1 MLASLRQTLT
11 ERLPSGL
18 TEAADGRLQR
28 TLKHY
33 IGQVVRAHG
42 TMNEQ
47 EILRETFD
55 SMASWFRR
63 NTGQL
68 SPAFRKPSPPIIESA
83 VAPDTGSAYAMV
95 GGSGEAPLDGEQD
108 PMVLF
113 AQIRAARDRGDPFPA
128 TTATTSATAIA
139 VPGRLPEPVETRKA
153 APMPMV
159 PELKSIETRV
169 KPRIADTPALQPKD
183 FLQPQEDVIKYREAE
198 YNLVLN
204 SKDRN
209 WLKNTKE
216 NRYNFSVMLD
226 SASRPQGTGMQP
238 TIQNRLRNIVRIE
251 FVKALLPVEGLDT
264 IMPRCYN
271 TADRSCYSAPWNGF
285 VSVLGMP
292 SVTVVMD
299 EEKDAN
305 TIGTNDTVNK
315 SLAVCQ
321 YDATW
326 RSDQLKS
333 SKDMNRG
340 YTLFFPKFMKAQR
353 IYTPTPLA
361 NLQRMSFQ
369 LLNPEDQL
377 LSTNPDSV
385 SISQITIGGLIATA
399 GLSCYEGDN
408 KYLYIQTSEY
418 FPMWSFSQT
427 DRIKLG
433 GLVFVDSDTPTQT
446 AANSLISWLQRD
458 EGHSII
464 SIANGTPTTLA
475 DGANSCGY
483 ANYIIIQNRLDVD
496 KKEGTC
502 DPHLFTG
509 GVLSE
514 AELFEKFRD
523 YPVGY
528 EGAGVLNLSRQVQL
542 VLRVITRE
550 YDPTTNLRPD
560 NI

>member
-1 MLASLRQTLT
+1 MLASLRQTLGA
-11 ERLPSGL
+11 RLPAGL
-18 TEAADGRLQR
+18 TDSADSRLQR

-33 IGQVVRAHG
+33 VGQVLRVQG

-63 NTGQL
+63 NTEQL
-68 SPAFRKPSPPIIESA
+68 SPAMRRPSPVVE
-83 VAPDTGSAYAMV
+83 APDVGSAFDTV

-108 PMVLF
+108 PLVLF
-113 AQIRAARDRGDPFPA
+113 AKIRAARDDPF
-128 TTATTSATAIA
+128 SAAP
-139 VPGRLPEPVETRKA
+139 VGGRLPEPVETRKPQA
-153 APMPMV
+153 APTL
-159 PELKSIETRV
+159 PELKPLETRI
-169 KPRIADTPALQPKD
+169 KPRLPADALALQPKD

-251 FVKALLPVEGLDT
+251 FVKALLPVEGLDVVVPKGGYDPVT
-264 IMPRCYN
+264 YQYTCDPH
-271 TADRSCYSAPWNGF
+271 PENGF
-285 VSVLGMP
+285 VSVLGLP

-305 TIGTNDTVNK
+305 TIGTNDAVNK

-326 RSDQLKS
+326 RSDQFQSTAGL
-333 SKDMNRG
+333 NRG

-353 IYTPTPLA
+353 VYAPTPLA

-369 LLNPEDQL
+369 LLNPEEQI
-377 LSTNPDSV
+377 LSKAPDSV
-385 SISQITIGGLIATA
+385 GTTQVIRGDDISGN
-399 GLSCYEGDN
+399 SCYAGDDD
-408 KYLYIQTSEY
+408 YIFLKTSEY
-418 FPMWSFSQT
+418 FPLWSFSQT
-427 DRIKLG
+427 DRIKIG
-433 GLVFVDSDTPTQT
+433 GLVFADASAATQAT
-446 AANSLISWLQRD
+446 GNAVINWLQRD
-458 EGHSII
+458 EGHIVVGV
-464 SIANGTPTTLA
+464 ANGTVAAAST
-475 DGANSCGY
+475 GANSCGY
-483 ANYIIIQNRLDVD
+483 ANFIIIRNRMTTNTATGVCALDPFSSD
-496 KKEGTC
+496 DNTFFANS
-502 DPHLFTG
+502 FTP
-509 GVLSE
+509 
-514 AELFEKFRD
+514 

-550 YDPTTNLRPD
+550 YDPTTNVRPD
-560 NI
+560 NV

>member
-1 MLASLRQTLT
+1 MDGSYQSMLASLRQTLS
-11 ERLPSGL
+11 ERLPAGL

-33 IGQVVRAHG
+33 IGQVVRVHG
-42 TMNEQ
+42 TMNDQ

-63 NTGQL
+63 NTEQL
-68 SPAFRKPSPPIIESA
+68 SPVFRKPSPPIIESA
-83 VAPDTGSAYAMV
+83 VAPDTGSAYSMV

-113 AQIRAARDRGDPFPA
+113 AQIRAARERGDPFPA
-128 TTATTSATAIA
+128 ATASVTSVA
-139 VPGRLPEPVETRKA
+139 RLPEPVETRKA
-153 APMPMV
+153 AAMPV
-159 PELKSIETRV
+159 LPELQPIETRV
-169 KPRIADTPALQPKD
+169 KPRVADTLALQPKD

-226 SASRPQGTGMQP
+226 SASRAQGTGMQP

-251 FVKALLPVEGLDT
+251 FVKALLPVEGLDIIIPKVPAGPT
-264 IMPRCYN
+264 C
-271 TADRSCYSAPWNGF
+271 TAVPENGF

-292 SVTVVMD
+292 SVTIVMD

-305 TIGTNDTVNK
+305 TIGTSDAVNK

-326 RSDQLKS
+326 RSDQFQVN
-333 SKDMNRG
+333 KDLNRG

-353 IYTPTPLA
+353 VYAPTPLA

-369 LLNPEDQL
+369 ILNPEDQL
-377 LSTNPDSV
+377 LSKTPDSV
-385 SISQITIGGLIATA
+385 ALTQVIR
-399 GLSCYEGDN
+399 GDN
-408 KYLYIQTSEY
+408 VTGTCYSDVSGNYLFLRTTEY
-418 FPMWSFSQT
+418 FPIWAFSQT
-427 DRIKLG
+427 DRVKLG
-433 GLVFVDSDTPTQT
+433 GLVFASADSATQT
-446 AANSLISWLQRD
+446 AGNELISWLQRD
-458 EGHSII
+458 EGHVVIG
-464 SIANGTPTTLA
+464 IANGTV
-475 DGANSCGY
+475 GAASIGGNDCGY
-483 ANYIIIQNRLDVD
+483 ANFIIIRNRTTTNTTA
-496 KKEGTC
+496 GTC
-502 DPHLFTG
+502 LLDPFSSNDSSFFTD
-509 GVLSE
+509 S
-514 AELFEKFRD
+514 FTP

-528 EGAGVLNLSRQVQL
+528 EGAGILNLSRQVQL

-550 YDPTTNLRPD
+550 YDPTTNVRPD

>member
-1 MLASLRQTLT
+1 MDNDTGAYPSMLTSLRQTLGS
-11 ERLPSGL
+11 RLPAGL
-18 TEAADGRLQR
+18 TDIADGRLQR

-33 IGQVVRAHG
+33 IGQVLRVRG
-42 TMNEQ
+42 TMDEQ

-63 NTGQL
+63 NTEQL
-68 SPAFRKPSPPIIESA
+68 APPSPPKIEPA
-83 VAPDTGSAYAMV
+83 VAPDP
-95 GGSGEAPLDGEQD
+95 PLMDGEVD
-108 PMVLF
+108 PLALF
-113 AQIRAARDRGDPFPA
+113 ARIRAEREGVQSVAAAG
-128 TTATTSATAIA
+128 I
-139 VPGRLPEPVETRKA
+139 PGRLPEPVETRKP
-153 APMPMV
+153 APAPTI
-159 PELKSIETRV
+159 PELKPVETRV
-169 KPRIADTPALQPKD
+169 RRPGILEGVQQKD

-226 SASRPQGTGMQP
+226 SASRAQGTGMQP

-251 FVKALLPVEGLDT
+251 FVKALLPVEGLDVIIPKISGT
-264 IMPRCYN
+264 PAC
-271 TADRSCYSAPWNGF
+271 TAAPENGF

-305 TIGTNDTVNK
+305 TIGTSDAVNK

-326 RSDQLKS
+326 RSDQFQIN
-333 SKDMNRG
+333 KDLNRG
-340 YTLFFPKFMKAQR
+340 YTLFIPKFMKAQR
-353 IYTPTPLA
+353 VYAPTPLA

-369 LLNPEDQL
+369 LLNPEDQV
-377 LSTNPDSV
+377 LSKTPDSI
-385 SISQITIGGLIATA
+385 SIEQVIRGDLVTSSGVC
-399 GLSCYEGDN
+399 CYDRDD
-408 KYLYIQTSEY
+408 KYLFLKISEY
-418 FPMWSFSQT
+418 FPLWCFSKM

-433 GLVFVDSDTPTQT
+433 GLVFSSSVLLNQRGGD
-446 AANSLISWLQRD
+446 ALISWLQRE
-458 EGHSII
+458 EGHTII
-464 SIANGTPTTLA
+464 GIAYGPLA
-475 DGANSCGY
+475 SLVDGANPCGY
-483 ANYIIIQNRLDVD
+483 ANYLIIQNRLKVNKTDGECTPD
-496 KKEGTC
+496 
-502 DPHLFTG
+502 DFTG
-509 GVLSE
+509 DPVDDTNMF
-514 AELFEKFRD
+514 AAFRD

-528 EGAGVLNLSRQVQL
+528 EGAGAINLSRQVQL

-550 YDPTTNLRPD
+550 YDPTTNVRPD

>member
-63 NTGQL
+63 NTEQL
-68 SPAFRKPSPPIIESA
+68 SPAFRKPSPPVIESA

-128 TTATTSATAIA
+128 ATATTG
-139 VPGRLPEPVETRKA
+139 PGRLPEPVETRKA

-159 PELKSIETRV
+159 PELKPIETRI
-169 KPRIADTPALQPKD
+169 KPRIADAPTLQPKD

-226 SASRPQGTGMQP
+226 SASRPQGTGMQA

-251 FVKALLPVEGLDT
+251 FVKALLPVEGLDVIVPKVPGT
-264 IMPRCYN
+264 PTC
-271 TADRSCYSAPWNGF
+271 TAAPENGF

-292 SVTVVMD
+292 SVTIVMD

-305 TIGTNDTVNK
+305 TIGTSDAVNK

-326 RSDQLKS
+326 RSDQFQVN
-333 SKDMNRG
+333 KDLNRG

-353 IYTPTPLA
+353 VYAPTPLA

-369 LLNPEDQL
+369 ILNPEDQL
-377 LSTNPDSV
+377 LSKTPDSV
-385 SISQITIGGLIATA
+385 ALAQVIRGDDVTGT
-399 GLSCYEGDN
+399 CYGTED
-408 KYLYIQTSEY
+408 YLFLRTNEY
-418 FPMWSFSQT
+418 FPIWAFSQT
-427 DRIKLG
+427 DRVKLG
-433 GLVFVDSDTPTQT
+433 GLTFADASSSIQATGN
-446 AANSLISWLQRD
+446 ALISWLQRD
-458 EGHSII
+458 EGHVVVG
-464 SIANGTPTTLA
+464 IANGAAASATI
-475 DGANSCGY
+475 GGNSCGY
-483 ANYIIIQNRLDVD
+483 ANFIIIRNRITTNTATGLCTPDY
-496 KKEGTC
+496 
-502 DPHLFTG
+502 FTG
-509 GVLSE
+509 TSADDNTFFAGS
-514 AELFEKFRD
+514 FTP

-550 YDPTTNLRPD
+550 YDPMTNVRPD

>member
-1 MLASLRQTLT
+1 MLASLRQTLGA
-11 ERLPSGL
+11 RLPAGL
-18 TEAADGRLQR
+18 TDSADSRLQR

-33 IGQVVRAHG
+33 VGQVLRVQG

-63 NTGQL
+63 NTEQL
-68 SPAFRKPSPPIIESA
+68 SPAMRRPSPA
-83 VAPDTGSAYAMV
+83 VEAPDVGSAFDTV

-108 PMVLF
+108 PLVLF
-113 AQIRAARDRGDPFPA
+113 AKIRAARDDPF
-128 TTATTSATAIA
+128 SAAP
-139 VPGRLPEPVETRKA
+139 VGGRLPEPVETRKPQA
-153 APMPMV
+153 APAL
-159 PELKSIETRV
+159 PELKPLETRI
-169 KPRIADTPALQPKD
+169 KPRLPADALALQPKD

-251 FVKALLPVEGLDT
+251 FVKALLPVEGLDVVVPKAIDQNMWT
-264 IMPRCYN
+264 QCYPVPQ
-271 TADRSCYSAPWNGF
+271 SGF
-285 VSVLGMP
+285 VSVLGLP

-305 TIGTNDTVNK
+305 TIGTNDAVNK

-326 RSDQLKS
+326 RSDQFHSTADL
-333 SKDMNRG
+333 NRG

-353 IYTPTPLA
+353 VYAPTPLA

-369 LLNPEDQL
+369 LLNPEEQI
-377 LSTNPDSV
+377 LSKTPDSV
-385 SISQITIGGLIATA
+385 AITQVIRGDDISGN
-399 GLSCYEGDN
+399 SCYARDDD
-408 KYLYIQTSEY
+408 YIFLRTTEY
-418 FPMWSFSQT
+418 FPIWSFSQT
-427 DRIKLG
+427 DRIKVG
-433 GLVFVDSDTPTQT
+433 GLVFADASSATQAT
-446 AANSLISWLQRD
+446 GNAVISWLQRD
-458 EGHSII
+458 EGHIVVG
-464 SIANGTPTTLA
+464 IANSVVATPLEA
-475 DGANSCGY
+475 IDGGNECGY
-483 ANYIIIQNRLDVD
+483 ANFIIIRNRMTTNTATGQCTLDPFSSD
-496 KKEGTC
+496 DNTFFANS
-502 DPHLFTG
+502 FTP
-509 GVLSE
+509 
-514 AELFEKFRD
+514 

-550 YDPTTNLRPD
+550 YDPTTNVRPD
-560 NI
+560 NV